1 MDDINKYL
9 EDKNFI
15 RWIFNSTPELEK
27 WWELFELKNPHE
39 KENIQLARSILH
51 RFQTKENQLNSDEKI
66 ILFTNILK
74 NIEDRKEHII
84 RIRPIVVF
92 ARYAAVAI
100 LFFSLGVALL
110 YNKRDNLNRQFYSE
124 SYSEP
129 ASNNNAQLIRSDG
142 ENYIIQEEKS
152 TIEYKKNGQLI
163 INDEEVL
170 KSKPK
175 TKNVKNELNQL
186 IIPYGKMTNLI
197 LPDGTKVTLNAGSK
211 LIYPDVFSN
220 EKREVFLIGEAFF
233 DVVED
238 SNHPFIVQTT
248 DINLEV
254 LGTKFNVSAY
264 GGDNVYETVLVK
276 GKVRI
281 RQNLSSFFDK
291 SIVIQP
297 NQKVTFNRT
306 LREMEVKEVDI
317 ENYVS
322 WKEGILKFDSGDLN
336 RVTKKLE
343 RFYNIQIRFD
353 DVMLS
358 VRKISGKLDLQEELD
373 VVLQSIATAASVNIE
388 KKGDKYYEV
397 TKL

>member
-1 MDDINKYL
+1 MDEINKYL

-15 RWIFNSTPELEK
+15 QWIFNSTPELER

-51 RFQTKENQLNSDEKI
+51 RFQTKDSQLNSDQKI

-74 NIEDRKEHII
+74 NIEDRKERIR
-84 RIRPIVVF
+84 RIRPLIVF
-92 ARYAAVAI
+92 ARYAAVAV

-110 YNKRDNLNRQFYSE
+110 YNKKDTLNRQFYSE
-124 SYSEP
+124 SYTEP
-129 ASNNNAQLIRSDG
+129 ASNNNAQLIRSGG

-170 KSKPK
+170 KSKRK
-175 TKNVKNELNQL
+175 AKSAKNELNQL

-233 DVVED
+233 DVFED

-264 GGDNVYETVLVK
+264 GGDNMYETVLVQ

-322 WKEGILKFDSGDLN
+322 WKEGILKFESSDLN

-358 VRKISGKLDLQEELD
+358 IRKISGKLDLQEELD
-373 VVLQSIATAASVNIE
+373 VVLQSIATAASVKIE

>member
-1 MDDINKYL
+1 MEKISKYL
-9 EDKNFI
+9 EDKYFI
-15 RWIFNSTPELEK
+15 QWIFNSTPELEK
-27 WWELFELKNPHE
+27 WWNLFELENPQE
-39 KENIQLARSILH
+39 KENIQLARNILH
-51 RFQTKENQLNSDEKI
+51 RFQTKDNQLNHDEKI
-66 ILFTNILK
+66 RLFTNILK
-74 NIEDRKEHII
+74 NIENRKENNK
-84 RIRPIVVF
+84 RIKPLIVL

-100 LFFSLGVALL
+100 LFFSLGVMLL
-110 YNKRDNLNRQFYSE
+110 YNKDSLNRQFYSE
-124 SYSEP
+124 SFSEP

-152 TIEYKKNGQLI
+152 TIEYKKDGQLI
-163 INDEEVL
+163 INDEVL
-170 KSKPK
+170 ESKSKN
-175 TKNVKNELNQL
+175 KNVKNELNQL

-233 DVVED
+233 DVFED

-264 GGDNVYETVLVK
+264 GSDNMYETVLVK

-281 RQNLSSFFDK
+281 KQNQSNFFDK

-306 LREMEVKEVDI
+306 LREMEVKEVDV
-317 ENYVS
+317 ENYVL
-322 WKEGILKFDSGDLN
+322 WQEGILKFESDDLN

-358 VRKISGKLDLQEELD
+358 IRKISGKLDLQEELD
-373 VVLQSIATAASVNIE
+373 VVLQSIATAASVRIE
-388 KKGDKYYEV
+388 KKGDKFYEV